1 MNAKTIYW
9 IIAISAVCIGA
20 VIVSKYYSQEPT
32 DTIVQQCT
40 IENPVWCDELII
52 WLQSEYNM
60 FSQKQIDLNKKADVY
75 RAISKVWTGES
86 EKLN

>member
-1 MNAKTIYW
+1 MNAKTIIW
-9 IIAISAVCIGA
+9 FGLPFIVTFGSIATYQ
-20 VIVSKYYSQEPT
+20 YYLQEPT

-75 RAISKVWTGES
+75 RAISKIWTGES